1 MGKEELSRAEQYRKE
16 RKERLAK
23 EAKKNSKRNA
33 AVAKA
38 KSTVLK
44 ICAIVVAAA
53 IVFGICVAAFNA
65 AGSTIFR
72 SKVATVGDNKI
83 SSVEFSYYYRT
94 IYNFYYQ
101 YASQG
106 YDLGFDATI
115 SPDEQKYTAD
125 DETTTAAESEES
137 ETEEGETTSETTTT
151 NYDTW
156 NDFFIDTALNQI
168 KNNYMLN
175 AAAAKEGVKLE
186 ESDIKAVD
194 DQIETM
200 ETTAKEN
207 GYTLNAYIKAT
218 YGSNLNS
225 TLLREFLLKDALSQK
240 YTEYKQDEY
249 AASYSNDKVLEE
261 YNNNKTDYDYVDYRA
276 QVFNVSDDQDAAATK
291 ALAED
296 FLAKA
301 TSSDAFEA
309 AADEIAI
316 ADAVK
321 TAKES
326 ASESGE
332 EVDEEVVASEYTD
345 ADNTLKEKTKYSDFY
360 SNQEIADWLFNTA
373 KTGDVKLFELKTD
386 DSITSY
392 NVVFCVKAAY
402 KDESSTVN
410 VRHILFKFNE
420 DNTDPTDEQKAV
432 AKQKAEEAY
441 NEWKNG
447 DMTEDSFAAIATEKS
462 EDTGSAANGGL
473 YEDVTEGQMVTA
485 FNDWIFDSA
494 RKTGDTDIVETEYGY
509 HVIYF
514 VSKSDTP
521 VWEQTIRDAL
531 AQDDYTEYLNEMS
544 ESAEYEIEENDLALK
559 MVSKKVN
566 KSIKRYIY
574 NVSRNSAADTAS

>member
-447 DMTEDSFAAIATEKS
+447 DMTEDSFAANATEKS
-462 EDTGSAANGGL
+462 EYTGSAANGGL

>member
-94 IYNFYYQ
+94 IYNFYNQ

-175 AAAAKEGVKLE
+175 AAAAKESVKLE

-240 YTEYKQDEY
+240 YTKYKQDEY

-360 SNQEIADWLFNTA
+360 SNQEIAHWLFNTA

-514 VSKSDTP
+514 VSKNDTP
-521 VWEQTIRDAL
+521 VWEKTIRDAL
-531 AQDDYTEYLNEMS
+531 AQDDYNEYLNEMS

-574 NVSRNSAADTAS
+574 NVSKNSEANTAS